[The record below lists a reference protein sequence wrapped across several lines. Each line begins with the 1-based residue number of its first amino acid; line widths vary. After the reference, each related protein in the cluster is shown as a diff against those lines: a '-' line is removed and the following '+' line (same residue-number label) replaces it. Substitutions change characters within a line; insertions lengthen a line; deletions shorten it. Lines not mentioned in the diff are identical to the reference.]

1 MKHNDQ
7 NPNRR
12 TPCDVIASQIEPFM
26 ASLEAAGYAA
36 NTLCT
41 KRVALRD
48 FVSWRQRLKCRSA
61 GLDESEVTEFMAR
74 ACRLGPKRRCLASTA
89 LLGFL
94 QHLRRRKVITTRAT
108 KPPETA
114 ALVLTRRYADF
125 LRNEKG
131 LAELSLRAYL
141 AVVPELLLYLK
152 KRHGITSLRT
162 LDARVLRA
170 FLFKRAQDRSSEY
183 VRLLA
188 TSLRSFL
195 RFLHVQGEI
204 RHDLTAAIPTVRRWA
219 QPGVPKK
226 LTSEEV
232 DRVLAAPDRATA
244 TGRRDYAILLL
255 LARLGLRSSEVLS
268 LELGDIRW
276 RTGEV
281 LIRGKGSRRDLL
293 PLPRDIGASIAR
305 YLRLDRGIRPT
316 QRVFL
321 RTYAPRV
328 PLTGPASIGHIVRR
342 TLAQAGVER
351 PPHIAAHLFRHTLA
365 SRMLQQ
371 GADLREISEALR
383 HRAPSTTEI
392 YAKIDMR
399 SLNDVV
405 RPWPAQGGA
414 Q

>member
-1 MKHNDQ
+1 
-7 NPNRR
+7 
-12 TPCDVIASQIEPFM
+12 M
-26 ASLEAAGYAA
+26 AGLEATGYAN

-41 KRVALRD
+41 KRAALRH
-48 FVSWRQRLKCRSA
+48 FVCWLRRLKRRTA
-61 GLDESEVTEFMAR
+61 GFEESEVTDFMAR
-74 ACRLGPKRRCLASTA
+74 ACRLGRERRCLASTA
-89 LLGFL
+89 LTAFL
-94 QHLRRRKVITTRAT
+94 QHLRRRKVITTCAS

-114 ALVLTRRYADF
+114 ALVLTRRYAEF

-131 LAELSLRAYL
+131 LAELSLRVYL
-141 AVVPELLLYLK
+141 PLVPQLVHYLK
-152 KRHGITSLRT
+152 KRHGITSLRR
-162 LDARVLRA
+162 LDTRVLRA
-170 FLFKRAQDRSSEY
+170 FLFERAHDRSSEH

-195 RFLHVQGEI
+195 RFLHAQGEI

-219 QPGVPKK
+219 QPDIPRK
-226 LTSEEV
+226 LTADEV
-232 DRVLAAPDRATA
+232 DRVLAAPDQATA

-255 LARLGLRSSEVLS
+255 LARLGLRASEVLS
-268 LELGDIRW
+268 IELGDFCW
-276 RTGEV
+276 QTGEV
-281 LIRGKGSRRDLL
+281 LIRGKGNRRDLL
-293 PLPRDIGASIAR
+293 PLPRDVGAAIAR

-342 TLAQAGVER
+342 SLVEADVER
-351 PPHIAAHLFRHTLA
+351 PRHIAAHLFRHTLA

-371 GADLREISEALR
+371 GADLRDISEVLR

-399 SLNDVV
+399 SLNEVI

>member
-1 MKHNDQ
+1 M
-7 NPNRR
+7 
-12 TPCDVIASQIEPFM
+12 
-26 ASLEAAGYAA
+26 
-36 NTLCT
+36 
-41 KRVALRD
+41 
-48 FVSWRQRLKCRSA
+48 
-61 GLDESEVTEFMAR
+61 
-74 ACRLGPKRRCLASTA
+74 
-89 LLGFL
+89 
-94 QHLRRRKVITTRAT
+94 
-108 KPPETA
+108 
-114 ALVLTRRYADF
+114 RRYAEF

-131 LAELSLRAYL
+131 LAELSLRVYL
-141 AVVPELLLYLK
+141 PLVSQLLHFLEK
-152 KRHGITSLRT
+152 QHGITSLRR
-162 LDARVLRA
+162 LDTSVLRA
-170 FLFKRAQDRSSEY
+170 FLFERAQDRSSEY

-195 RFLHVQGEI
+195 RFLHVRGEI
-204 RHDLTAAIPTVRRWA
+204 RHDLTAAIPTVRRWS

-232 DRVLAAPDRATA
+232 NRVLAAPDRSTA

-255 LARLGLRSSEVLS
+255 LAKLGLRSSEVLS

-293 PLPRDIGASIAR
+293 PLTHDVGEAIAR
-305 YLRLDRGIRPT
+305 YLRLDRGIRPM

-342 TLAQAGVER
+342 TLARADVER
-351 PPHIAAHLFRHTLA
+351 PMHIAAHLFRHTLA

-371 GADLREISEALR
+371 GANLRDISEALR
-383 HRAPSTTEI
+383 HRATSTTEI

-399 SLNDVV
+399 SLSEVV
-405 RPWPAQGGA
+405 RPWPAQGVA
-414 Q
+414 K

>member
-1 MKHNDQ
+1 MNHKKKD
-7 NPNRR
+7 
-12 TPCDVIASQIEPFM
+12 PCDIIASQIEPFM
-26 ASLEAAGYAA
+26 AGLEVAGYAA

-41 KRVALRD
+41 KRAALQH
-48 FVSWRQRLKCRSA
+48 FVSWRRHLKRRTA
-61 GLDESEVTEFMAR
+61 GPDESEVTEFMAR
-74 ACRLGPKRRCLASTA
+74 ACRLGLRHRCLASTA
-89 LLGFL
+89 LSAFL
-94 QHLRRRKVITTRAT
+94 QHLRHRKIITTCAP

-114 ALVLTRRYADF
+114 SLVLTRRYAEY

-131 LAELSLRAYL
+131 LAELSLRVYL
-141 AVVPELLLYLK
+141 PLVPQLLHYLEE
-152 KRHGITSLRT
+152 RHCITSLRR
-162 LDARVLRA
+162 LDTSVLRA
-170 FLFKRAQDRSSEY
+170 FLFDRAQERSSEY

-204 RHDLTAAIPTVRRWA
+204 RHDLTAVIPTVCRWS

-226 LTSEEV
+226 LSTDEV
-232 DRVLAAPDRATA
+232 DRVLAVPDRATA

-268 LELGDIRW
+268 LELGDFRW
-276 RTGEV
+276 RAGEV

-293 PLPRDIGASIAR
+293 PLPRDVGAAIAR
-305 YLRLDRGIRPT
+305 YLRLDRGIRLT
-316 QRVFL
+316 QQVFL

-328 PLTGPASIGHIVRR
+328 PLAGPASIGHIVRR
-342 TLAQAGVER
+342 ALAQADVER
-351 PPHIAAHLFRHTLA
+351 PMHIAAHLFRHTLA

-371 GADLREISEALR
+371 GADLRDISEALR

-392 YAKIDMR
+392 YAKIDIR
-399 SLNDVV
+399 SLNEVV
-405 RPWPAQGGA
+405 RPWPMQGVT

>member
-1 MKHNDQ
+1 MNYKNK
-7 NPNRR
+7 NPYRNAL
-12 TPCDVIASQIEPFM
+12 CEVLAAQIEPFM

-41 KRVALRD
+41 KRAALRR
-48 FVSWRQRLKCRSA
+48 FVDWRRRLKPREA
-61 GLDESEVTEFMAR
+61 GPDESEVTEFMTR
-74 ACRLGPKRRCLASTA
+74 VCRLAPKHRCLASTA
-89 LLGFL
+89 LSAFL
-94 QHLRRRKVITTRAT
+94 QHLRHRKLI
-108 KPPETA
+108 A
-114 ALVLTRRYADF
+114 ALEIKHPNTPTLVLTRRYAEF

-131 LAELSLRAYL
+131 LAELSLRVYL
-141 AVVPELLLYLK
+141 PLVPQLLLFLE
-152 KRHGITSLRT
+152 KRHGNTSLRR
-162 LDARVLRA
+162 LDASVLRS
-170 FLFKRAQDRSSEY
+170 FLFERAKDRSSEQ

-195 RFLHVQGEI
+195 RFLHVKGEI
-204 RHDLTAAIPTVRRWA
+204 RHDLTAAIPTVRKWS

-232 DRVLAAPDRATA
+232 DRVLAAPDRSTA

-255 LARLGLRSSEVLS
+255 LAKLGLRSSEVLS

-281 LIRGKGSRRDLL
+281 LIRGKGKRRDLL
-293 PLPRDIGASIAR
+293 PLHHDVGTAIAR

-316 QRVFL
+316 QRIFL
-321 RTYAPRV
+321 RTNAPRV

-342 TLAQAGVER
+342 ALAQAEIER
-351 PPHIAAHLFRHTLA
+351 PSHIAAHLFRHTLA

-371 GADLREISEALR
+371 GANLRDVSQALR
-383 HRAPSTTEI
+383 HRATSTTEI

-399 SLNDVV
+399 TLNEVV
-405 RPWPAQGGA
+405 RPWPSQGGA
-414 Q
+414 K